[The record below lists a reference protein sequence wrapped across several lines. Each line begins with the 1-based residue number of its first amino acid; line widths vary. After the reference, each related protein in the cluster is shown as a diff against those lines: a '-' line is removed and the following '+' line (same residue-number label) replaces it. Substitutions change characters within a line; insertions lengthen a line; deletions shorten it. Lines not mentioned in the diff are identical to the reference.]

1 MAYELG
7 PCQILYH
14 LLADSGTTLT
24 DLGKTLGGVE
34 LEITE
39 TSQQLKTD
47 QDGEVPVDERIT
59 GTTPKI
65 TARLAD
71 ITLANL
77 AFMLKQAVETD
88 GTKQKVVVTPN
99 TGTSLMTAGA
109 KLVIKPYVAGVP
121 TTDAN
126 KWITIPKAGITATGK
141 LTFDNS
147 TQRVIEFVATGYPS
161 GDADNSVLILGD
173 ETTT

>member
-1 MAYELG
+1 MGYEIG

-14 LLADSGTTLT
+14 LLSESGTTLT

-34 LEITE
+34 LDIAE

-47 QDGEVPVDERIT
+47 QDGEVPVDEFIT

-77 AFMLKQAVETD
+77 AFMLKQTVETE
-88 GTKQKVVVTPN
+88 GAKQKVVVTPN

-109 KLVIKPYVAGVP
+109 KIVLKPYVQGVP

-126 KWITIPKAGITATGK
+126 KWITIPKAGITATAK
-141 LTFDNS
+141 LMYDN
-147 TQRVIEFVATGYPS
+147 TNQRVIEFVASGYP
-161 GDADNSVLILGD
+161 DADNDNAVIIFGD
-173 ETTT
+173 ETVT